1 MSNNK
6 GVPPVS
12 PAAVEQ
18 HRRRLPPLKWI
29 IAGGLGLV
37 AIAWLVSAIS
47 EAVAGIDLATIER
60 PYAIV
65 FVFVVLDAVIPIF
78 PSESLLNAGSTLAA
92 QDDSVLQIWK
102 LIVAGAAGAV
112 VGDSLL
118 YWISRTVLRN
128 FMAARVEQAQRN
140 DKVADTFAMLQ
151 EQAPVLIV
159 FGRFVP
165 GVRFVVGATMGLT
178 RYPFPRF
185 LLWDTIGGFAW
196 ASFSCLSSAL
206 VATVLVGQPIVSLI
220 ISIVITTALLTFL
233 YQRVH
238 RSWEASKAEL
248 AAET

>member
-1 MSNNK
+1 M
-6 GVPPVS
+6 
-12 PAAVEQ
+12 
-18 HRRRLPPLKWI
+18 
-29 IAGGLGLV
+29 
-37 AIAWLVSAIS
+37 
-47 EAVAGIDLATIER
+47 
-60 PYAIV
+60 
-65 FVFVVLDAVIPIF
+65 
-78 PSESLLNAGSTLAA
+78 
-92 QDDSVLQIWK
+92 
-102 LIVAGAAGAV
+102 

-140 DKVADTFAMLQ
+140 EKVADTFAMLQ

-233 YQRVH
+233 YQRVSPQLGSVES
-238 RSWEASKAEL
+238 RAGSRDLNRADVRTRRNRQRPS
-248 AAET
+248 TT